1 MSSPSPE
8 PVAVGS
14 SSETSAHIKKLGY
27 VVGKHV
33 NLHGEHMVFVADPFD
48 DGDCV
53 AFLAVNTSNPT
64 VRKTELPHLFL
75 PAGRTC
81 FWGQQIPLP
90 RSLLQLAVGLP
101 TLLTNKA
108 QNDPDRRS
116 HNDQPYA

>member
-1 MSSPSPE
+1 M
-8 PVAVGS
+8 
-14 SSETSAHIKKLGY
+14 
-27 VVGKHV
+27 
-33 NLHGEHMVFVADPFD
+33 NLYGEHMVLVADPFD

-53 AFLAVNTSNPT
+53 AVLAVSTSNPT
-64 VRKTELPHLFL
+64 VRKTELPYLFL

-101 TLLTNKA
+101 TLLMNKA

-116 HNDQPYA
+116 HNDQAYA

>member
-14 SSETSAHIKKLGY
+14 SSENSAHIKKLGY
-27 VVGKHV
+27 IVGKHV
-33 NLHGEHMVFVADPFD
+33 NLYGEHKVLVAEPFD

-53 AFLAVNTSNPT
+53 AVLAVSASNPT
-64 VRKTELPHLFL
+64 VRKPSSLYLFL

-81 FWGQQIPLP
+81 FWSRQIPLP

-101 TLLTNKA
+101 TLLMNKA
-108 QNDPDRRS
+108 QNDQDRRS
-116 HNDQPYA
+116 HNDQAYV